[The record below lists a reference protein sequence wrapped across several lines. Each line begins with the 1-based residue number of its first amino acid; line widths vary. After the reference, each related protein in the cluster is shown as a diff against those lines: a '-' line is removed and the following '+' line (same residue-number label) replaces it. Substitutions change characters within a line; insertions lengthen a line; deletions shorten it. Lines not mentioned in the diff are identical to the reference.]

1 MAITIKMTGYC
12 KKCPHAALTLDSV
25 FLTDISNPYAMNK
38 EWHISCEHEYACERI
53 FKGRIHE
60 EDDLK

>member
-12 KKCPHAALTLDSV
+12 KNCPHAELTLNSE
-25 FLTDISNPYAMNK
+25 FFTDIFDPSMAK
-38 EWHISCEHEYACERI
+38 EWHISCEHEAACERI